1 MSALEKIEQFLNNNK
16 ELLNDYNFKV
26 IYSSTKLDSKEI
38 GLMTNILL
46 KAGFNPL
53 QYLDHVPYA
62 FLYGQTDVTT
72 IDIPNNVNY
81 IDLYAFAS
89 CTNLKSVIIPNSVE
103 HIDDGVFSGCT
114 SLNEIVIPNSVTFIG
129 VESFS
134 GCFSL
139 THVDISNKVTAIS
152 DYAFNACRS
161 LKSVELPDS
170 VTSIGDAAFDGC
182 DELTEV
188 TINSDI
194 EEIGYSVF
202 GNCNK
207 LLRIDYDGTRE
218 QWLKID
224 KNPSWSIRSK
234 IKEINCTD
242 GIINIRQVLTNP
254 HV

>member
-16 ELLNDYNFKV
+16 ELLNDYNFKA

-81 IDLYAFAS
+81 IDLYTFAS

-114 SLNEIVIPNSVTFIG
+114 SLNEIVIPNSVT
-129 VESFS
+129 
-134 GCFSL
+134 
-139 THVDISNKVTAIS
+139 
-152 DYAFNACRS
+152 
-161 LKSVELPDS
+161 
-170 VTSIGDAAFDGC
+170 SIGDAAFDGC

-194 EEIGYSVF
+194 EEIGYSAF

-242 GIINIRQVLTNP
+242 GIINIR
-254 HV
+254 